1 MSRKQTYSAAAGT
14 KKKSNVG
21 QGVKGVISIASF
33 HLLYLWPYTS
43 PEDLLYKALSS
54 SSHSVAMEM
63 SALQDLT
70 NVQAGS
76 PSPTRPE
83 ESGTEK
89 KKTKTSWTEAMKMIV
104 GYKKK
109 QNKKA
114 YTYPPMDPTYDWEFL
129 SEKKCLSY
137 FCQIEEISLS
147 KYFSAYNRFPFIP
160 AVPHKASA
168 GRSAGCPEILN

>member
-1 MSRKQTYSAAAGT
+1 
-14 KKKSNVG
+14 
-21 QGVKGVISIASF
+21 
-33 HLLYLWPYTS
+33 
-43 PEDLLYKALSS
+43 
-54 SSHSVAMEM
+54 MEM

-83 ESGTEK
+83 ESGTGK

-114 YTYPPMDPTYDWEFL
+114 YTYPPMDPTYD
-129 SEKKCLSY
+129 
-137 FCQIEEISLS
+137 
-147 KYFSAYNRFPFIP
+147 
-160 AVPHKASA
+160 
-168 GRSAGCPEILN
+168 

>member
-1 MSRKQTYSAAAGT
+1 
-14 KKKSNVG
+14 
-21 QGVKGVISIASF
+21 
-33 HLLYLWPYTS
+33 
-43 PEDLLYKALSS
+43 
-54 SSHSVAMEM
+54 MEM

-114 YTYPPMDPTYDWEFL
+114 YTYPPMDPTYDWESL

-147 KYFSAYNRFPFIP
+147 KYFSA
-160 AVPHKASA
+160 
-168 GRSAGCPEILN
+168 